1 MAPSLQH
8 FTGAGGHQTGCQRIT
23 ADELAHR
30 AGHLVRG
37 SKTMRLQDSPA
48 GTRKPPLDGSIDW
61 HGQRKVPVCNHAA
74 TDSAYAADTTALP
87 WLRSVPRSRLLCSCC
102 SNKQQA
108 VRCASLVGSGTPQ
121 TSTQCPAVMPLS
133 CERRLSEPL
142 WSNGSQLSYHC
153 RRRRAAR
160 ALGGPRTMHEST
172 SIDQCRQSMVL
183 GAGSGV

>member
-48 GTRKPPLDGSIDW
+48 GTRKLPLDGSIDW

-74 TDSAYAADTTALP
+74 MDSAYAADTTALP

-108 VRCASLVGSGTPQ
+108 VRCASLVGIQDPAGFDPVCRCHATIMRAPPLRAALVKRK
-121 TSTQCPAVMPLS
+121 PAVLPLPLPPGRS
-133 CERRLSEPL
+133 C
-142 WSNGSQLSYHC
+142 
-153 RRRRAAR
+153 
-160 ALGGPRTMHEST
+160 
-172 SIDQCRQSMVL
+172 
-183 GAGSGV
+183 AGWPANDA